1 MAVLGFRVLV
11 FCGFLVMA
19 DEDELDDEME
29 GEEGEDL
36 DGEGGEDSEKSG
48 GTKKVLIIVAV
59 FLLLVV
65 GGFAGAYFTGLLD
78 PVIAWITG
86 GEVEKKPEEEKKE
99 ASINAVFFPLE
110 EIIVNL
116 NTGGRKS
123 TFLKVKV
130 NLELADAGDIKRIEA
145 VMPRIMD
152 NFQVYLRELR
162 IEDLKGSAG
171 MYRLREELLTRVNL
185 AAAPAKV
192 NDVLFKEMLV
202 Q

>member
-1 MAVLGFRVLV
+1 
-11 FCGFLVMA
+11 MA
-19 DEDELDDEME
+19 DEDEDDLDDEPE
-29 GEEGEDL
+29 NGDDEDL
-36 DGEGGEDSEKSG
+36 DDEDDEDPDKPGG
-48 GTKKVLIIVAV
+48 KKKLLIIIAAV
-59 FLLLVV
+59 LLLAI
-65 GGFAGAYFTGLLD
+65 GGIAAAFYTGLLQ
-78 PVIAWITG
+78 PVIDMITG
-86 GEVEKKPEEEKKE
+86 DVAVEEEAE
-99 ASINAVFFPLE
+99 VASEDMVFFPLE

-123 TFLKVKV
+123 SFLKIKI
-130 NLELADAGDIKRIEA
+130 NLELTSSEDIPRIEG

-171 MYRLREELLTRVNL
+171 MYRLREELLSRINA
-185 AAAPAKV
+185 AAAPAKI